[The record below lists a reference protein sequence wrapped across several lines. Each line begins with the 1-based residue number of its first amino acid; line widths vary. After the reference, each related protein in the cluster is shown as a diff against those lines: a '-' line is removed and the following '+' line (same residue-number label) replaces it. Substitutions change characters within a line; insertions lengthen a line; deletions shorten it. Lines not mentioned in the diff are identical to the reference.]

1 MLGVA
6 NSLRDIVHHI
16 VVVTVA
22 ILHPLI
28 VDSPN
33 GCPIDQFRIIFQALL
48 LQLLVALIGSAFGL
62 SRRLC
67 FSHMLHI
74 LLRVVRHGAC
84 GEIPPRSEHTGTN
97 RLLRHLQVCTN
108 VDHLHRLLVGLLVSS
123 ATHKRRSLKLHE
135 FLMWILSCVLH
146 TLHVLQNLHLLGNRI
161 QIVQGLPR
169 AALQREN
176 PLFALQLLVHDRALV
191 FAFLGVMERCANLL
205 AWCVSPSVSRHS
217 PFPASYVESSRY
229 EEHLHPTSCAPP
241 DVYA

>member
-1 MLGVA
+1 MPAAADGLTGWVISA
-6 NSLRDIVHHI
+6 CVPFCIRHRRGNSGI
-16 VVVTVA
+16 
-22 ILHPLI
+22 
-28 VDSPN
+28 
-33 GCPIDQFRIIFQALL
+33 FRCKRRAFRCIRPRR
-48 LQLLVALIGSAFGL
+48 GSVG
-62 SRRLC
+62 RR
-67 FSHMLHI
+67 
-74 LLRVVRHGAC
+74 
-84 GEIPPRSEHTGTN
+84 TN

-123 ATHKRRSLKLHE
+123 ATHKRRSPKLHE